1 MIAITKI
8 IIDNDRFYH
17 SKKAMAHVGLA
28 VRPADRII
36 VVRAGFGAFCG
47 KAVLIQIKLSNSN
60 NIIVRTG
67 FEPFCLEK
75 GKG

>member
-1 MIAITKI
+1 
-8 IIDNDRFYH
+8 
-17 SKKAMAHVGLA
+17 MAHVGLA
-28 VRPADRII
+28 VRPADRIV
-36 VVRAGFGAFCG
+36 VVRAGFRAFCG

>member
-1 MIAITKI
+1 
-8 IIDNDRFYH
+8 
-17 SKKAMAHVGLA
+17 MAHVGLA

-60 NIIVRTG
+60 NVIVWAG
-67 FEPFCLEK
+67 FGPFCLEK